1 MRNRITAINLETT
14 TPTRAKSG
22 QSVSAHDEGYFVVFL
37 YEKTK
42 TAEVDCG
49 RRLNTHTRALL
60 QYVFNFHFRYYII
73 YFVYAFEDLRW
84 YFIGILLITSQVIV
98 HFLVF
103 TFNLRLRS
111 CIPVCT
117 LSDCRWI
124 RI

>member
-60 QYVFNFHFRYYII
+60 QYMCLIFIFAIILYIL
-73 YFVYAFEDLRW
+73 YTHSRTTD
-84 YFIGILLITSQVIV
+84 GIL
-98 HFLVF
+98 
-103 TFNLRLRS
+103 
-111 CIPVCT
+111 
-117 LSDCRWI
+117 
-124 RI
+124 